1 MRAHSLLVEQKWT
14 RIKNPSPPSPSK
26 CLRMARK
33 QEGSYIWM
41 VLRGKRGKT
50 RALQRQLEEMG
61 ANGLQLKRGKL
72 DKTQLT
78 IQAACWLWSFIG
90 FYWLLTPIRF
100 LKKNKSKM
108 KYDGTKVKLFFYFES

>member
-1 MRAHSLLVEQKWT
+1 MDGAERK
-14 RIKNPSPPSPSK
+14 
-26 CLRMARK
+26 AR
-33 QEGSYIWM
+33 E
-41 VLRGKRGKT
+41 T

-100 LKKNKSKM
+100 LKKTNPR
-108 KYDGTKVKLFFYFES
+108 